1 MNLPV
6 KIKNVLQNFELVS
19 SRISRLGGRNFQ
31 YKKSDGAM
39 VYLKY
44 GVGIAA
50 ESLVR
55 EYFALQWLEK
65 KQINVPRIIAFYR
78 NGKNGKTYLVL
89 SGINGTAAHQAKH
102 LSRDEILHLT
112 AKALKKFHSIKFTK
126 SNNLRTLDM
135 DLEHI
140 RNCITLD
147 VLKRRNFKAANEG
160 KSPEEIFA
168 YLLQMKHQFETSVFV
183 HGDFCFPNIILSKND
198 YGFIDVGDSG
208 PGDPYK
214 DLSALEI
221 SITRNFG
228 KEYIEVFYKY
238 YDKNMKVDQLKI
250 KYYQLIDQFGYHLN
264 IEKYAKLTANSQKSE

>member
-6 KIKNVLQNFELVS
+6 KIKSVLQNFEIVS
-19 SRISRLGGRNFQ
+19 SRISRLGGRNLQ
-31 YKKSDGAM
+31 YKKSDETM

-55 EYFALQWLEK
+55 EHVALQWLEK
-65 KQINVPRIIAFYR
+65 KRINVPRVLAFHQ
-78 NGKNGKTYLVL
+78 NGKNGKTYLLL
-89 SGINGTAAHQAKH
+89 SGIEGVAAHRANH
-102 LSRDEILHLT
+102 LTKDEILQLI
-112 AKALKKFHSIKFTK
+112 AKALKKFHNIKYTK
-126 SNNLRTLDM
+126 SSDLHTLDM

-140 RNCITLD
+140 RNCITLN
-147 VLKRRNFKAANEG
+147 VLKRRNFKTANEG

-168 YLLQMKHQFETSVFV
+168 YLMQMKHQFETSVFV
-183 HGDFCFPNIILSKND
+183 HGDYCFPNIILSEND

-214 DLSALEI
+214 DLSALEV
-221 SITRNFG
+221 SIARNFG

-238 YDKNMKVDQLKI
+238 YDKNMKVDQMKI

-264 IEKYAKLTANSQKSE
+264 VEKYAKLKANSQKFE